1 MAKQSDAAIIFAAL
15 SDRFE
20 SEGFDRRRLELPNQ
34 DVLIRAVA
42 KANPHTIV
50 VLNTGGPVSM
60 TPWLKDA
67 AAVVQAWYP
76 GQEGGN
82 AIADIL
88 LGNTNPS
95 AKLPV
100 SFLKSHHDSPVF
112 KDYKNKSLKSPY
124 PEGIFVGYRWLDKQ
138 GIQPLFPFGHGLSYT
153 RFEYSNLR
161 IDPSGEYEFTVRV
174 DIKNSGKMKGAEVV
188 QLYVKDVECRVEQPE
203 KELKGFEK
211 IFLEAGEKK
220 IVAIKL
226 KNETFAFYDTAQ
238 KQWVVEPGEFE
249 IWLGSSSKDI
259 RLKKRLMVTAIL
271 PLLCAVPILPS

>member
-1 MAKQSDAAIIFAAL
+1 LAKQSDAAIIFAAL